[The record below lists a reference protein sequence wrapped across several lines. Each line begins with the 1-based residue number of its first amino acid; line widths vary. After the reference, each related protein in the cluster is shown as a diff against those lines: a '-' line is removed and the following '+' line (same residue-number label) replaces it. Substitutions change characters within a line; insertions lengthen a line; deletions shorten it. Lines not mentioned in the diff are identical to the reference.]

1 MRLRSTITCLMPKC
15 HLFNQ
20 LKHLNRFVSE
30 LSLLYF
36 NLAVKY
42 KFQSNFNK
50 VLLTP
55 SVLRP

>member
-1 MRLRSTITCLMPKC
+1 MPKC

-42 KFQSNFNK
+42 KFQSNFNR